1 MGATAAPR
9 EHGIKRLLHLPPRH
23 LVGTLFK
30 KIQEDDI
37 TGLGAEIAYNAIFAI
52 PAFLLFLVTLAA
64 VVNQFTGVPVAGSLQ
79 TIIAERA
86 PADTRPLLEELV
98 QGVIGRVSGLAVSI
112 GAITTIVLALWGGA
126 GGMDAV
132 IKAFNHA
139 YDVKETRPFVRQ
151 KLTSIGL
158 TLLSAILVVSAF
170 VLFVF
175 GGNIGAWVANL
186 FGLGSVFTLVWNLLR
201 WPLAIIFIAFLLAV
215 VYYFGPNI
223 QQSFRWIS
231 PGSIVATILWLLI
244 VLGFKFYLLV
254 SNPGSAYGVA
264 GSVLVLLFFLYL
276 SGMIVVLGA
285 EINAVLEK
293 HVDRKTITDLAH
305 HPEKVESPEE
315 HAKAKQRA
323 EQVTQGQEPA
333 DADAGHPKT
342 HGETVTVAPEQT
354 PTPPQAPE
362 QKHGIAGTMA
372 SAIGVMALGWLTNR
386 IKRNRA
392 NHAGAPGAATEDDSA
407 TG

>member
-9 EHGIKRLLHLPPRH
+9 EHGLKRLRQLPARH
-23 LVGTLFK
+23 LAVRIFK

-112 GAITTIVLALWGGA
+112 GAVATILLALWGGA
-126 GGMDAV
+126 GGMDAI

-139 YDVKETRPFVRQ
+139 YDVKETRSFIRQ
-151 KLTSIGL
+151 KLTSVGL
-158 TLLSAILVVSAF
+158 TVLSAILVVAAF

-231 PGSIVATILWLLI
+231 PGSVVATILWLLI

-276 SGMIVVLGA
+276 SGIIVVLGA

-315 HAKAKQRA
+315 HVKAKQRA
-323 EQVTQGQEPA
+323 EQITQGQEPA
-333 DADAGHPKT
+333 GAHAGPSKT
-342 HGETVTVAPEQT
+342 QAETVTVAPEQT
-354 PTPPQAPE
+354 STPSRAPE
-362 QKHGIAGTMA
+362 PKHGIVGTMA
-372 SAIGVMALGWLTNR
+372 SAIGVVALGWLTNR

-392 NHAGAPGAATEDDSA
+392 NRAGAPGAGSEGDSA
-407 TG
+407 TS

>member
-64 VVNQFTGVPVAGSLQ
+64 VVNQFTGVPINDSLLA
-79 TIIAERA
+79 IINQRA
-86 PADTRPLLEELV
+86 PADLRPLLNELV

-112 GAITTIVLALWGGA
+112 GAITTIVLALWSGA
-126 GGMDAV
+126 SGMDTI
-132 IKAFNHA
+132 IKAFNRA
-139 YDVKETRPFVRQ
+139 YDVKETRPFIRQ

-158 TLLSAILVVSAF
+158 TILSAVLVVAAF

-175 GGNIGAWVANL
+175 GGNIGSWVANL
-186 FGLGSVFTLVWNLLR
+186 FGLSSAFTLIWNLLR

-215 VYYFGPNI
+215 VYYLGPNI

-231 PGSIVATILWLLI
+231 PGSVVATILWIAI
-244 VLGFKFYLLV
+244 VLGFKFYLLI
-254 SNPGSAYGVA
+254 SDPGSAYGAA
-264 GSVLVLLFFLYL
+264 GSVLVLLVFLYL

-285 EINAVLEK
+285 EINAVLAA
-293 HVDRKTITDLAH
+293 HVDRKTITDRAR

-323 EQVTQGQEPA
+323 GQVTQGQEPA
-333 DADAGHPKT
+333 GVHAGGPKT
-342 HGETVTVAPEQT
+342 QAGNVTDAPEQT
-354 PTPPQAPE
+354 PTPARSPE
-362 QKHGIAGTMA
+362 PKHGIAGTMA
-372 SAIGVMALGWLTNR
+372 TAVGIMALGWLTNR
-386 IKRNRA
+386 LKRNRA
-392 NHAGAPGAATEDDSA
+392 KPATGAANEDDAASS
-407 TG
+407 

>member
-9 EHGIKRLLHLPPRH
+9 EHGLKRLRQLPARH
-23 LVGTLFK
+23 LAARLFK

-79 TIIAERA
+79 AIIAERA
-86 PADTRPLLEELV
+86 PAETRPLLDELV

-112 GAITTIVLALWGGA
+112 GAVTTILLALWSGA
-126 GGMDAV
+126 GGMAAI

-139 YDVKETRPFVRQ
+139 YDVEETRPFVRQ
-151 KLTSIGL
+151 KLTAIGL
-158 TLLSAILVVSAF
+158 TVLSAILVVAAF

-175 GGNIGAWVANL
+175 GGSIGAWVANL

-231 PGSIVATILWLLI
+231 PGSVVATILWIAI
-244 VLGFKFYLLV
+244 VLGFKFYLRV

-285 EINAVLEK
+285 EINAVLAK

-315 HAKAKQRA
+315 HAEAEQRA
-323 EQVTQGQEPA
+323 RQITQGQEPPGA
-333 DADAGHPKT
+333 HDGGPKT
-342 HGETVTVAPEQT
+342 QAGNVTAEPEQT
-354 PTPPQAPE
+354 PTPARSPKP
-362 QKHGIAGTMA
+362 KHGIAGTMA
-372 SAIGVMALGWLTNR
+372 SAVGVMALGWLTNR

-392 NHAGAPGAATEDDSA
+392 NHAGVTGVANEDDSA
-407 TG
+407 TS